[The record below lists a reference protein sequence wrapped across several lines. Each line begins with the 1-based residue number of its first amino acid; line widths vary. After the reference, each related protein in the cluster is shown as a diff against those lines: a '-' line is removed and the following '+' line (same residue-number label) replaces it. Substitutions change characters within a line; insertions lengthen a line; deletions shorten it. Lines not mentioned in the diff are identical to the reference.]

1 MANILIVDD
10 EAVFARAIK
19 RKLERESH
27 KCLISS
33 TVNDA
38 RQLLKNGSAQK
49 GKFQPNLVLLDMR
62 LPDGDGIELL
72 TDIEDGVPVIVITA
86 YGDIDNAISAMRSG
100 ASDYLRKPLD
110 LKELDLVITRVL
122 HTQEIHPRLNL
133 SQARE
138 LHQAKSQRLIGE
150 SPSIDNVRDT
160 IKKIAAIQTV
170 DEEPPPNVLILGETG
185 VGKDLAAHLIHTD
198 GGFLGR
204 PFVQVDCPALNH
216 EEMDVQLFG
225 KISPEA
231 SSPLQKR
238 VGSIETAEDGTLF
251 LNEISEL
258 PLPLQNKL
266 LHVIEHRMTQ
276 PLGSTKESVVKARFV
291 ASSNRPLANMA
302 NDGSFRADLFYR
314 LNVLTLELPPLRE
327 RREDIPLLATYFSK
341 QTSRRYGCEGILL
354 DESALEAMDN
364 YNWPGNVRELRYLIE
379 RSVLLLSG
387 NSIGAKELG
396 LTNEPL
402 DAEPRSPSGAAPSPN
417 QTLVSAERDMIE
429 KALADCKGNI
439 SKAARVLGVTRMTM
453 RYRMEKHGI
462 DGSE

>member
-19 RKLERESH
+19 RKLERENH
-27 KCLISS
+27 ECLISS
-33 TVNDA
+33 TVNEA
-38 RQLLKNGSAQK
+38 RQFLKRGPNQK
-49 GKFQPNLVLLDMR
+49 VKFQPNLVLLDMR

-72 TDIEDGVPVIVITA
+72 TDIEDEVPVIVITA
-86 YGDIDNAISAMRSG
+86 YGDIDNAVAAMRSG

-122 HTQEIHPRLNL
+122 QTQEIHTRLNL

-150 SPSIDNVRDT
+150 SPAINTVRDT
-160 IKKIAAIQTV
+160 IKKIVAIQPV
-170 DEEPPPNVLILGETG
+170 NEEPPPNVLILGETG
-185 VGKDLAAHLIHTD
+185 VGKDLAAHLIHAD

-225 KISPEA
+225 KISSEP
-231 SSPLQKR
+231 SSSSQKR

-276 PLGSTKESVVKARFV
+276 PLGSTKENIVKARFI
-291 ASSNRPLANMA
+291 ASSNRPLADMA

-327 RREDIPLLATYFSK
+327 RREDIPLLATYFSE
-341 QTSRRYGCEGILL
+341 QTSRRYGCEGVIL
-354 DESALEAMDN
+354 DESALGAMGK

-396 LTNEPL
+396 LTKELL
-402 DAEPRSPSGAAPSPN
+402 DAEPSSPRGVAPSSN
-417 QTLVSAERDMIE
+417 HTLVSAERELIE

-439 SKAARVLGVTRMTM
+439 SKAARILGVTRMTM

-462 DGSE
+462 SGSK